1 MDTTISIIFFL
12 VGIFAVSVFLD
23 VIFKGKFLPTKKEH
37 EILLIFVFF
46 TLASILILIQFNNF
60 HLMSWSYLIGFTIV
74 SSIALDVVS
83 HFITIFLAKYLI
95 KSQAEEMDVK
105 EIMDGLLQEGRT
117 IKDKGTGIY
126 FKVVGSKLQTSY
138 PIHTEAGGDPDVYW
152 AWEKAQ
158 EDSDTYPPED

>member
-1 MDTTISIIFFL
+1 MPSRMHIYMDELYVILGFTLLILGAEGF
-12 VGIFAVSVFLD
+12 VQGAVS
-23 VIFKGKFLPTKKEH
+23 
-37 EILLIFVFF
+37 
-46 TLASILILIQFNNF
+46 LASKFRVSPL
-60 HLMSWSYLIGFTIV
+60 LIGFTIV
-74 SSIALDVVS
+74 SSITLDVVS

-158 EDSDTYPPED
+158 EGSDTYPPED

>member
-1 MDTTISIIFFL
+1 MDTAISIIFFI
-12 VGIFAVSVFLD
+12 VGIFAFSFFLE
-23 VIFKGKFLPTKKEH
+23 VITKGKFLPTQKEN
-37 EILLIFVFF
+37 EILLLCVF
-46 TLASILILIQFNNF
+46 LPLMSILIWNQFNNF

-83 HFITIFLAKYLI
+83 HYMTIFLANYLL
-95 KSQAEEMDVK
+95 KPKAEEMDVK
-105 EIMDGLLQEGRT
+105 EIIDGILQEGRT

-126 FKVVGSKLQTSY
+126 FKVVGNKLHTSY

-158 EDSDTYPPED
+158 ERSDTYPPDE